1 MDSLPQPEQ
10 PAPTPSA
17 ADDASDNTPRGDR
30 GDPQP
35 DSISP
40 ASASNG
46 ASSGSLA
53 QELLTQPRAALAQA
67 GLALQPAAPESQA
80 PTHGLDW
87 VIRIA
92 LWVALIALF
101 AQQLGEP
108 LNGPAVFPLLLFAVF
123 VGGFLLASVP
133 LMARALRHAAQV
145 EPVGLSLAPLMIL
158 APFILYAQMDGA
170 LEATDLLTSGIL
182 LYLPSAIAIINT
194 PQFRRGDLLLGLIT
208 VATPLV
214 LPLTRNETIDPS
226 DAVLRIGAFL
236 IPLALLALTS
246 REQKRNLN
254 FLFVCA
260 VLSVWYA
267 VEFEAFP
274 DFPLFLM
281 EGAGYF
287 QIALLPLF
295 LFLLAVSGQFQG
307 IGLSFQ
313 PTARGVSI
321 AASNLILL
329 AVVSVPVGLFSGFL
343 VPGFAAPAPFEA
355 VISLLTGF
363 VFVALPEEILFRGTI
378 FRYLEQTLRLPQ
390 ASAIVVSS
398 VVFGLAHLNNP
409 PDIGW
414 YFVLAT
420 VAGVFYAR
428 TYIATRNVA
437 TPAVVHAIV
446 NWVWAVAFSGGM
458 R

>member
-1 MDSLPQPEQ
+1 M
-10 PAPTPSA
+10 
-17 ADDASDNTPRGDR
+17 
-30 GDPQP
+30 
-35 DSISP
+35 
-40 ASASNG
+40 
-46 ASSGSLA
+46 
-53 QELLTQPRAALAQA
+53 AQA
-67 GLALQPAAPESQA
+67 GTALYLSASESQA
-80 PTHGLDW
+80 PTHKLDW
-87 VIRIA
+87 VIRAAI
-92 LWVALIALF
+92 WVALVALF
-101 AQQLGEP
+101 AQQIGEP

-123 VGGFLLASVP
+123 VGGFLLASVAP
-133 LMARALRHAAQV
+133 VARALRYAAQV
-145 EPVGLSLAPLMIL
+145 EPVGLSLVPLIVL

-170 LEATDLLTSGIL
+170 IEATDLLTSGIL

-226 DAVLRIGAFL
+226 DIVLRAGAFL
-236 IPLALLALTS
+236 VPLALLALTS

-287 QIALLPLF
+287 QVALLPLF
-295 LFLLAVSGQFQG
+295 LFLLAVSGQLQG
-307 IGLSFQ
+307 MGLSFR
-313 PTARGVSI
+313 PTARGMSI
-321 AASNLILL
+321 VASNLILL

-343 VPGFAAPAPFEA
+343 VPAFAAPAPLEA
-355 VISLLTGF
+355 AIGLLTGF

-390 ASAIVVSS
+390 AGAIVVSS

-414 YFVLAT
+414 HFILAA
-420 VAGVFYAR
+420 VAGIFYAR

-437 TPAVVHAIV
+437 TPAVVHTLV
-446 NWVWAVAFSGGM
+446 NWLWTVAFSGGL

>member
-10 PAPTPSA
+10 PATSPSPA
-17 ADDASDNTPRGDR
+17 GDISSDIPRGD
-30 GDPQP
+30 GGNPDA
-35 DSISP
+35 DSIAP
-40 ASASNG
+40 APPSDQISSAG
-46 ASSGSLA
+46 PA
-53 QELLTQPRAALAQA
+53 P
-67 GLALQPAAPESQA
+67 QPAAPEQA
-80 PTHGLDW
+80 PTRGLDW
-87 VIRIA
+87 IVRGAIWAA
-92 LWVALIALF
+92 LVALF

-108 LNGPAVFPLLLFAVF
+108 LNGPAAFPLLLFAVF
-123 VGGFLLASVP
+123 VGGLLLASVAP
-133 LMARALRHAAQV
+133 VARALRHAAQV
-145 EPVGLSLAPLMIL
+145 EPVGLSLAPLIVL
-158 APFILYAQMDGA
+158 VPFILYAQMNGA
-170 LEATDLLTSGIL
+170 LEPADLLTSGIL

-194 PQFRRGDLLLGLIT
+194 PQFRRGDLMLGLIT

-214 LPLTRNETIDPS
+214 LPFTRNETIDPF
-226 DAVLRIGAFL
+226 DAALRAGAFL
-236 IPLALLALTS
+236 IPLALLALTT

-260 VLSVWYA
+260 VLSLWYA

-287 QIALLPLF
+287 QVALLPLF
-295 LFLLAVSGQFQG
+295 MFLLAVSGQFQG
-307 IGLSFQ
+307 IGLSFR

-329 AVVSVPVGLFSGFL
+329 AVVGVPVGLFSGFL
-343 VPGFAAPAPFEA
+343 VPAFAAPAPLEA
-355 VISLLTGF
+355 AISLLTGF
-363 VFVALPEEILFRGTI
+363 VFVALPEEILFRGTLL
-378 FRYLEQTLRLPQ
+378 RYLEQTLRLPQ
-390 ASAIVVSS
+390 AGAIVVSS

-414 YFVLAT
+414 GWYFVLAT
-420 VAGVFYAR
+420 VAGIFYAR

-437 TPAVVHAIV
+437 TPAVVHTLV
-446 NWVWAVAFSGGM
+446 NWLWAVAFSGAL

>member
-1 MDSLPQPEQ
+1 MTQARLALEH
-10 PAPTPSA
+10 PAP
-17 ADDASDNTPRGDR
+17 
-30 GDPQP
+30 
-35 DSISP
+35 
-40 ASASNG
+40 
-46 ASSGSLA
+46 
-53 QELLTQPRAALAQA
+53 EL
-67 GLALQPAAPESQA
+67 QA

-87 VIRIA
+87 AIRAAI
-92 LWVALIALF
+92 WVALVALF

-108 LNGPAVFPLLLFAVF
+108 LNGPAAFPLLLLAVF
-123 VGGFLLASVP
+123 VGGFLLASVAP
-133 LMARALRHAAQV
+133 VARALRHAAQV
-145 EPVGLSLAPLMIL
+145 EPVGLSLAPLIVL
-158 APFILYAQMDGA
+158 APFILYAQMNGA

-194 PQFRRGDLLLGLIT
+194 PQFQRGDLLLGLIT
-208 VATPLV
+208 VAAPLV

-226 DAVLRIGAFL
+226 DAALRAGAFL

-260 VLSVWYA
+260 VLSIWYA

-287 QIALLPLF
+287 QVALLPVF
-295 LFLLAVSGQFQG
+295 LFLLAVSGQLQG
-307 IGLSFQ
+307 IGLSFR
-313 PTARGVSI
+313 PTPRGVSI
-321 AASNLILL
+321 VASNLILL

-343 VPGFAAPAPFEA
+343 VPAFAAPAPLEA
-355 VISLLTGF
+355 GISLLTGF

-398 VVFGLAHLNNP
+398 VIFGLAHLNNP
-409 PDIGW
+409 PEIGW

-420 VAGVFYAR
+420 VAGIFYAR
-428 TYIATRNVA
+428 TYIVTRNVA
-437 TPAVVHAIV
+437 TSAAVHALV
-446 NWVWAVAFSGGM
+446 NWLWALAFSGAL